1 MSGSIYMVVLDYMRK
16 AGCEIADSL
25 KTEERIKREKE
36 RIDKTYK
43 EEIKR
48 FLERK

>member
-1 MSGSIYMVVLDYMRK
+1 MLGNFYMVVLDYMRK

-25 KTEERIKREKE
+25 KTEKRIKREQE

-43 EEIKR
+43 EETKR
-48 FLERK
+48 LRERK